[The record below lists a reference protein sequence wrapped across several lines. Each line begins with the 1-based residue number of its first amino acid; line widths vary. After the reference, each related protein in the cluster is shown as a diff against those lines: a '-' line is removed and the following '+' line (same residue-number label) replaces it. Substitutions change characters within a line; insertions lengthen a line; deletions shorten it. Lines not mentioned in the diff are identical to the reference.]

1 MKNNIF
7 IRTGYSFF
15 DSMLKVDD
23 IINYAKKNHL
33 SKIGFIDK
41 NFMHATFDF
50 YQKAKAN
57 SLNPIIGVEFTE
69 EKLILIAK
77 NNIGYYELIKLNSH
91 YHTNKSEFE
100 KMLKLVL
107 SNGNVLSYKNEDFV
121 FSTYEYIKDKDTFAL
136 FKRIDNDEA
145 IINKFEISLED
156 EITNKQQILILDEI
170 NKLEIDI
177 NIEQQSFDSA
187 FDFFDSKE
195 DEILEQ
201 KVKQILT
208 QMKLDT
214 EEYKKRLDYELSVIR
229 QMHFSAYF
237 LIVEDY
243 VNFAKQQNIFVGPGR
258 GSAPGSLVSFLLGIT
273 SIDPVKNN
281 LLFERFLN
289 PSRITVPDIDIDFQ
303 DDRRQEVIDYLIEK
317 YNAENI
323 AQIITFQTFQTKNTI
338 KDISRL
344 FGIDFKTVNSFT
356 KLFSDKKTFEQNLR
370 TKEVKG
376 FIEKNNQF
384 NSIIEH
390 SKKIINLPRQISTHA
405 AGILISKN
413 PISDKV
419 PTMLNLTNN
428 QTLSQF
434 SMDFLEIN
442 GVIKFDLLGLKNLS
456 TLKAIFDIVKITRQK
471 DLKLEL
477 NNFENKEIFKLLS
490 EAKTQ
495 GIFQLESLGMKQSLE
510 KIKVD
515 RFEDIVAIISLF
527 RPGPMKNID
536 EFAKRKNTIKN
547 NKYLENELLN
557 EILKETY
564 GIIVYQEQ
572 ILEIAS
578 KVAGFSLSK
587 ADNLRRAISK
597 KDSNKIV
604 ALKDDFINGS
614 IANGFISDEA
624 NKIYDLIY
632 EFTNYGFNRSHAFAY
647 AVISYNFAFLK
658 KEYPLE
664 FSASY
669 LSSIESEPKK
679 IQSYID
685 ENNDVNILLPSL
697 LKSFSK
703 FSLEK
708 SGIRIGFSTI
718 KGIGIEAVNKI
729 LKSKEE
735 VLESK
740 NKSIYYALL
749 TLSKNGITSKIIES
763 LIKVG
768 TFDDYDYTRESL
780 LESYKEIL
788 DLTKL
793 VVNKNNEIDLTIL
806 SEDDLPKISKIDD
819 KNNLEY
825 EKDLLGFSWK

>member
-1 MKNNIF
+1 MKNNLF

-15 DSMLKVDD
+15 GSMLKVDD
-23 IINYAKKNHL
+23 IISYAKNNNL

-57 SLNPIIGVEFTE
+57 NLKPIIGVEFTE
-69 EKLILIAK
+69 EKLILIVK

-91 YHTNKSEFE
+91 YHINKSEFDL
-100 KMLKLVL
+100 MLKSVL
-107 SNGNVLSYKNEDFV
+107 TNGNVLVYKNENFV
-121 FSTYEYIKDKDTFAL
+121 FSTYEHIKDKDTFSL
-136 FKRIDNDEA
+136 FKKIDNEEST
-145 IINKFEISLED
+145 ISEFEISLEE
-156 EITNKQQILILDEI
+156 EIENKQQIKILEEI
-170 NKLEIDI
+170 NNLDTDI
-177 NIEQQSFDSA
+177 NIEQQSFNQT

-195 DEILEQ
+195 DNLLEA
-201 KVKQILT
+201 KVNQILK
-208 QMKLDT
+208 QLKLDSK
-214 EEYKKRLDYELSVIR
+214 EYKERLDYELNVIK

-243 VNFAKQQNIFVGPGR
+243 VNFAKSKNIFVGPGR

-317 YNAENI
+317 YNSQNI

-344 FGIDFKTVNSFT
+344 FGIDFKIVNSFT
-356 KLFSDKKTFEQNLR
+356 KLFNDKKTFEQNLK

-384 NSIIEH
+384 ISVIEH

-413 PISDKV
+413 PISDNV

-456 TLKAIFDIVKITRQK
+456 TLKAIFDIVKITKQK

-477 NNFENKEIFKLLS
+477 DNFKNDEVFQLLS

-495 GIFQLESLGMKQSLE
+495 GIFQLESPGMKQSLE
-510 KIKVD
+510 KVKVD

-536 EFAKRKNTIKN
+536 EFAKRKSTIKN
-547 NKYLENELLN
+547 GKYLENELLN

-597 KDSNKIV
+597 KDSNKITS
-604 ALKDDFINGS
+604 LKDDFINGS
-614 IANGFISDEA
+614 IANGFSSEKA
-624 NKIYDLIY
+624 QEIYDLIY

-647 AVISYNFAFLK
+647 AVISYNFALLK

-685 ENNDVNILLPSL
+685 ENNNVNILLPSL
-697 LKSFSK
+697 SKSFAK

-708 SGIRIGFSTI
+708 TGIRIGFSTI

-735 VLESK
+735 IPDS
-740 NKSIYYALL
+740 NNNIYYAFL

-768 TFDDYDYTRESL
+768 VFDDYKYSRESL
-780 LESYKEIL
+780 LESYKEII

-793 VVNKNNEIDLTIL
+793 VVNKDNEIDLSIL
-806 SEDDLPKISKIDD
+806 SDEDFPKITNLDD